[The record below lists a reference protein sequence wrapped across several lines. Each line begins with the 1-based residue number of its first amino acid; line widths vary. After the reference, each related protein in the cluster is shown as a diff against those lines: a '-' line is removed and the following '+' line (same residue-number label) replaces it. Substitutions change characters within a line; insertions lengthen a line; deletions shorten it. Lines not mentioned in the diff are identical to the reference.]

1 MKDIG
6 IILASTT
13 SGGIGYKNSLP
24 WRIPE
29 ELKKFKEI
37 TSKVNNIKKK
47 NCVIMGKNTWYSIP
61 NAPLKNR
68 INIVIS
74 NNEYEKLKREI
85 NNDDDVNVVN
95 SFQDAINFVNRNDI
109 IESAFIIGGSQLYNE
124 CLSKHIG
131 KIKYVYMSLNFDRN
145 YICDSFVNTQLI
157 YNNFNINKN
166 DININDKYISMMG
179 INKNYPVII
188 DEPVD

>member
-13 SGGIGYKNSLP
+13 SGGIGFKNSLP
-24 WRIPE
+24 WHIPE

-37 TSKVNNIKKK
+37 TSKVNNINKK
-47 NCVIMGKNTWYSIP
+47 NCVIMCKNTWYSIP
-61 NAPLKNR
+61 KAPLKNR

-85 NNDDDVNVVN
+85 NNDDDVIVVN
-95 SFQDAINFVNRNDI
+95 KFQDAISFVNRNDI
-109 IESAFIIGGSQLYNE
+109 IESAFIICGSQLYNE

-131 KIKYVYMSLNFDRN
+131 KIKYVYMSLIFDKN

-157 YNNFNINKN
+157 YDNFEINK
-166 DININDKYISMMG
+166 DDVNINDKYISMMG
-179 INKNYPVII
+179 INKNYPEII

>member
-13 SGGIGYKNSLP
+13 SGGIGFKNSLP
-24 WRIPE
+24 WHIPE

-37 TSKVNNIKKK
+37 TSKVNNINKK

-61 NAPLKNR
+61 KAPLKNR

-85 NNDDDVNVVN
+85 NNDDDVIVVN
-95 SFQDAINFVNRNDI
+95 KFQDAISFVNRNDI

-131 KIKYVYMSLNFDRN
+131 KIKYVYMSLIFDSN

-157 YNNFNINKN
+157 YDNFDINKN

-179 INKNYPVII
+179 INKNYPEII

>member
-47 NCVIMGKNTWYSIP
+47 NCVIMGKNTWY
-61 NAPLKNR
+61 
-68 INIVIS
+68 
-74 NNEYEKLKREI
+74 
-85 NNDDDVNVVN
+85 
-95 SFQDAINFVNRNDI
+95 
-109 IESAFIIGGSQLYNE
+109 
-124 CLSKHIG
+124 
-131 KIKYVYMSLNFDRN
+131 
-145 YICDSFVNTQLI
+145 
-157 YNNFNINKN
+157 
-166 DININDKYISMMG
+166 
-179 INKNYPVII
+179 
-188 DEPVD
+188 

>member
-13 SGGIGYKNSLP
+13 SGGIGYKNNLP
-24 WRIPE
+24 WHIPE

-37 TSKVNNIKKK
+37 TSTVNNINKK

-61 NAPLKNR
+61 KAPLKNR

-85 NNDDDVNVVN
+85 NNDNDVIVVN
-95 SFQDAINFVNRNDI
+95 KFQDAINFVNRNDI

-131 KIKYVYMSLNFDRN
+131 KIKYVYMSLIFAKN

-157 YNNFNINKN
+157 YDNFNINKDDVN
-166 DININDKYISMMG
+166 VNDKYISMKG
-179 INKNYPVII
+179 INKNYPEII

>member
-13 SGGIGYKNSLP
+13 SGGIGFKNSLP
-24 WRIPE
+24 WHIPE

-37 TSKVNNIKKK
+37 TSKVNNINKK

-61 NAPLKNR
+61 KAPLKNR

-85 NNDDDVNVVN
+85 NNDDDVIVVN
-95 SFQDAINFVNRNDI
+95 KFQDAISFVNRNDI

-131 KIKYVYMSLNFDRN
+131 KIKYVYMSLIFDKN

-157 YNNFNINKN
+157 YDNFEINK
-166 DININDKYISMMG
+166 DDVNINDKYISMMG
-179 INKNYPVII
+179 INKNYPEII

>member
-1 MKDIG
+1 MKDIS

-24 WRIPE
+24 WCIPE

-85 NNDDDVNVVN
+85 NNDDVNVVN

-131 KIKYVYMSLNFDRN
+131 KIKYIYMSLIVDRN

-157 YNNFNINKN
+157 YNNFDINKD
-166 DININDKYISMMG
+166 DININDKYINMMG
-179 INKNYPVII
+179 INKNYPEII